1 MGRYSDTFHD
11 HSQLYRLVMADLMHH
26 FRLNPATANISTAL
40 QPTNLPSGYIGR
52 LFLGRD
58 EFLETLRQSLLG
70 ASHATAITQKAAV
83 TGISGLGGIGK
94 THAAV
99 AYADRHREHYT
110 ALLFASAD
118 TPEKLRSSL
127 ANLCGVLHLDE
138 DGSLPPDEPTRMHAA
153 LDWLATHPG
162 WLIIIDNVDD
172 ETAALAVQEK
182 LGQLTAGHVLIT
194 SRIHGWSDQVE
205 NIDLS
210 VLTPPAAADLL
221 LQLTKRRLQDPA
233 QDPAQALILANLLDG
248 LPLAIHQAA
257 GFINEGTLRLADYI
271 TRYQEEAAD
280 LLTWFS
286 DLSIQYERPEKLAPR
301 PVLITWKTSFEKLSQ
316 DDRFWLLVFSHF
328 APDPIPRFL
337 LQPVEAAT
345 PELKALIRQAA
356 DAITHAGKYCLLTV
370 STTEPVFKIHRLVQ
384 QITRLQAS
392 EDECFTALE
401 KAISLVFLAEPGN
414 SVDVRSWPKWNP
426 LQPHAAA
433 ICEHAQDSRPPQD
446 LGGLLSVLGSLYY
459 TKSLHGEAEK
469 ILSRALKIDRAAYGE
484 DHPDV
489 AICLNDLAQ
498 LLQATNRL
506 AEAEPLMRD
515 ALRIDRAAYGEDHP
529 EVAIDLN
536 NLAQLLQATNRLAE
550 AEPLMRDALRIDRAA
565 YGEDHPNVASQ
576 LNNLARLLQDTNR
589 LAEAEPLMRDALRI
603 DRAAFGDDHP
613 DVAIDLNNLATLL
626 LATNRLTEVEPLMR
640 DALRIDRAA
649 YGEDHPNVANHLN
662 NLATLL
668 HATNRLAEAE
678 PLMRDALRIFHAS
691 LGPEH
696 PKTVTVS
703 RNLDRLLAKMAA
715 GE

>member
-1 MGRYSDTFHD
+1 MNKDLSHIFLSGATGDFKQVRLDLDKALRRGGCKTTHQDDFPQTASDTLLKLAQLIDPCGLTVHMIGENPGSIPTPPILAQYLAIADREGKLLANQPALRASLGDFSSITYTQWEAYIAIHLDMPLFVYADATQASPTHPQRAHIDRLKEMGRYSDTFHD
-11 HSQLYRLVMADLMHH
+11 HSQLYRLVLADLMHH
-26 FRLNPATANISTAL
+26 FRLNPATENISTAL
-40 QPTNLPSGYIGR
+40 QPANLPSGYIGR

-70 ASHATAITQKAAV
+70 ASHATAITQKAAA

-138 DGSLPPDEPTRMHAA
+138 NGSLPPDEPTRMHAA

-162 WLIIIDNVDD
+162 WLLIIDNVDD

-233 QDPAQALILANLLDG
+233 QDPGKALILANLLDG

-345 PELKALIRQAA
+345 PEQKALIRQAA

-401 KAISLVFLAEPGN
+401 KASP
-414 SVDVRSWPKWNP
+414 SSSWPIP
-426 LQPHAAA
+426 EIPAM
-433 ICEHAQDSRPPQD
+433 S
-446 LGGLLSVLGSLYY
+446 
-459 TKSLHGEAEK
+459 EAGQSG
-469 ILSRALKIDRAAYGE
+469 ILSSPTPPPSAGTRMTPAPRRIL
-484 DHPDV
+484 PS
-489 AICLNDLAQ
+489 CLRNW
-498 LLQATNRL
+498 
-506 AEAEPLMRD
+506 
-515 ALRIDRAAYGEDHP
+515 
-529 EVAIDLN
+529 
-536 NLAQLLQATNRLAE
+536 
-550 AEPLMRDALRIDRAA
+550 
-565 YGEDHPNVASQ
+565 
-576 LNNLARLLQDTNR
+576 
-589 LAEAEPLMRDALRI
+589 
-603 DRAAFGDDHP
+603 AAF
-613 DVAIDLNNLATLL
+613 T
-626 LATNRLTEVEPLMR
+626 T
-640 DALRIDRAA
+640 
-649 YGEDHPNVANHLN
+649 PNPSSARRRKFSVV
-662 NLATLL
+662 
-668 HATNRLAEAE
+668 
-678 PLMRDALRIFHAS
+678 P
-691 LGPEH
+691 
-696 PKTVTVS
+696 
-703 RNLDRLLAKMAA
+703 
-715 GE
+715 